1 MSLISIGL
9 SGINASSAA
18 INTIGNNTANVDTAG
33 YSRQQVLTTASA
45 QIALG
50 QGVGYIG
57 TGTTLSDVRR
67 IYNSYLDTQL
77 QSSTALSADAV
88 AYSGQAGKTDTLLS
102 DNASGVAV
110 QLADFF
116 SKMQGIATNA
126 TQASDRSSFLTQ
138 AGALSARFNS
148 IASQLSSQNDN
159 VNAQLAT
166 FTKQVNELTTTVAG
180 LNKQITQASV
190 GNSTPNTLLDSR
202 SEAVRQ
208 LNELVG
214 VKVVENNGNYDIY
227 TGTGQSLVSG
237 GTSYKM
243 SAAPSPSDP
252 LQFNVQVAYGQ
263 TQTDVTSVIT
273 GGSIGGLLRYRNE
286 LLVPA
291 TNELGRTAMVL
302 SDQVNSQLNQGID
315 SKGNFGSN
323 LYSSINSADAI
334 TQRSIGKTANSLGS
348 GNLNVTIGDTSK
360 LTADDYE
367 VTFSDA
373 SNFTVRRLPN
383 GESVGAGA
391 LSDNPPKQFDGFSVS
406 LNGNTLAAG
415 DSFKVIPTR
424 TGASGISVVMTD
436 AKDIAAAAPLTAT
449 AGASNAGTGSFT
461 QPVLNT
467 KSDIY
472 SSTRTADLRN
482 ALKDSTPMKLVMGA
496 VSSTGVQ
503 SYSLINASGG
513 AVLDQN
519 GNAVGGSIIQG
530 QTNTLKLNVGYTD
543 TTTTPGSKTA
553 FQLEMTISG
562 SPVVN
567 DTFSVGITGSGSSDN
582 RNALAVVGLQTAK
595 TVGVANGGAGTSL
608 SGSYSDLVSVV
619 GTLASQG
626 KNDVT
631 ATAAVVGQAKA
642 SRDSVSGVSLDE
654 EASNLIKYQQYYTAS
669 SQIIKAAQT
678 IFSTLINSL

>member
-50 QGVGYIG
+50 QGVGYLG

-110 QLADFF
+110 QLGDFF

-148 IASQLSSQNDN
+148 VASQLSSQNDN
-159 VNAQLAT
+159 VNAQLTT
-166 FTKQVNELTTTVAG
+166 FTKQVNELTNTVAG

-214 VKVVENNGNYDIY
+214 VKVVENNGNYDLY

-243 SAAPSPSDP
+243 SASPSPSDP

-273 GGSIGGLLRYRNE
+273 GGSIGGLLRYRSE
-286 LLVPA
+286 VLVPA

-467 KSDIY
+467 RSDIY

-482 ALKDSTPMKLVMGA
+482 ALKDSTPMKVVMGA

-503 SYSLINASGG
+503 SYSLLNASGG

-608 SGSYSDLVSVV
+608 SGSYADLVSVV

>member
-50 QGVGYIG
+50 QGVGYLG

-110 QLADFF
+110 QLGDFF

-148 IASQLSSQNDN
+148 VASQLSSQNDN
-159 VNAQLAT
+159 VNAQLTT
-166 FTKQVNELTTTVAG
+166 FTKQVNELTNTVAG

-214 VKVVENNGNYDIY
+214 VKVVENNGNYDLY

-243 SAAPSPSDP
+243 SASPSPSDP

-273 GGSIGGLLRYRNE
+273 GGSIGGLLRYRSE
-286 LLVPA
+286 VLVPA

-367 VTFSDA
+367 VTFSDT

-608 SGSYSDLVSVV
+608 SGSYADLVSVV